1 MSKDDFPPL
10 ITSEIILESVSE
22 FIEDW
27 KGRLFDMMSYN
38 TKTLAQVE
46 DTYKKKYKI
55 KKSIQNPEREPSI
68 KIKQEPPDEVSIFQA
83 NL

>member
-1 MSKDDFPPL
+1 MKKLIPHVFMSKDDFPPL

-46 DTYKKKYKI
+46 DTYKKK
-55 KKSIQNPEREPSI
+55 
-68 KIKQEPPDEVSIFQA
+68 
-83 NL
+83 